1 MTDTLPTMSDRAAR
15 HARWAAATEW
25 PLAGAA
31 MLFLVAYSWQVI
43 ANPAGALAIGL
54 DGIVNA
60 IWLVFVA
67 DYIINVVLAEHRWRW
82 VRTHL
87 LDLATVAL
95 PFLRPLRLLRLL
107 TVLRV
112 LQRHAGTVLRGNLLA
127 YVGAASL
134 LLVYISALAILDAER
149 GNGTISTLG
158 DALWWGFV
166 TVTTVGYGDFFP
178 ASAVGRA
185 VAVFLMI
192 GGIALI
198 GVVTGS
204 IASWIVE
211 KVQRDTDEAQS
222 ATKAQVRDLHIEV
235 AALRADISRLMDRA
249 GEQSPPER

>member
-1 MTDTLPTMSDRAAR
+1 
-15 HARWAAATEW
+15 
-25 PLAGAA
+25 

-87 LDLATVAL
+87 LNLATVAL

-134 LLVYISALAILDAER
+134 LQ
-149 GNGTISTLG
+149 
-158 DALWWGFV
+158 
-166 TVTTVGYGDFFP
+166 
-178 ASAVGRA
+178 ASRTRDPP
-185 VAVFLMI
+185 MPP
-192 GGIALI
+192 IA
-198 GVVTGS
+198 
-204 IASWIVE
+204 
-211 KVQRDTDEAQS
+211 
-222 ATKAQVRDLHIEV
+222 
-235 AALRADISRLMDRA
+235 LMDRGPA
-249 GEQSPPER
+249 EVLRSCL